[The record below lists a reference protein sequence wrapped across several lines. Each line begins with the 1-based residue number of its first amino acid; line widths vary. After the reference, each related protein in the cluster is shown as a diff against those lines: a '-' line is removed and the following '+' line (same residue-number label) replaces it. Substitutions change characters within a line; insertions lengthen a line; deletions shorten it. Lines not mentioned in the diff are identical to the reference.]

1 MFKLCRKKINTENI
15 STYKQF
21 KSQASQ
27 TFFIKESLTPLRSK
41 RFYELRHMKKKFPSV
56 INFRRSSSGNVLA
69 FVKENDSLSTEN
81 SSGEGKTTLIQSSPD
96 ESKTLFRQSL
106 ARENLR
112 RAVLNSKSDLG
123 KFVSQTL
130 GSHLDEIHIR
140 Y

>member
-1 MFKLCRKKINTENI
+1 
-15 STYKQF
+15 
-21 KSQASQ
+21 
-27 TFFIKESLTPLRSK
+27 
-41 RFYELRHMKKKFPSV
+41 MKKQFPSV
-56 INFRRSSSGNVLA
+56 IKFCRSQSGNVLA